1 MLESSLVSGL
11 TASGADAHIMHV
23 TTTASVSYITRT
35 DGFDCGIM
43 ISASHNAF
51 CDNGIKLIGAG
62 GEKLDD
68 EITAALE
75 NYLDGIMPE
84 GLSSLP
90 AARGADIGSSL
101 DYVCGRNRYI
111 GHLIALSVCSFKDLR
126 VGLDCANGSAWQIAK
141 AVFDALGA
149 KTYVIGDEPNG
160 LNINESGSTSTG
172 RLRAMVR
179 ELGLDAGFAFDGDAD
194 RCIAVDERGEVIDG
208 DGEMYILARRQRELG
223 ELNDCGI
230 VATVMSNSGLV
241 SALEKQ
247 GVACALTQVGD
258 RFVYKKMCETG
269 STLGGEKSGHII
281 IAKYGAVGDGLV
293 TAIKLLE
300 CAVCRGVPLS
310 ALLKGYKAL
319 PQAQLSVRVADKER
333 AFLAGV
339 EKFAD
344 RVMREEGCLRVNVRP
359 SGTEP
364 CIRIMAEAE
373 EQSACARAVARIARY
388 LRDIQG

>member
-43 ISASHNAF
+43 ISASHNSF

-68 EITAALE
+68 EIVAALE

-149 KTYVIGDEPNG
+149 KTYVIGDEPN
-160 LNINESGSTSTG
+160 
-172 RLRAMVR
+172 
-179 ELGLDAGFAFDGDAD
+179 
-194 RCIAVDERGEVIDG
+194 
-208 DGEMYILARRQRELG
+208 
-223 ELNDCGI
+223 
-230 VATVMSNSGLV
+230 
-241 SALEKQ
+241 
-247 GVACALTQVGD
+247 
-258 RFVYKKMCETG
+258 
-269 STLGGEKSGHII
+269 
-281 IAKYGAVGDGLV
+281 
-293 TAIKLLE
+293 
-300 CAVCRGVPLS
+300 
-310 ALLKGYKAL
+310 
-319 PQAQLSVRVADKER
+319 
-333 AFLAGV
+333 
-339 EKFAD
+339 
-344 RVMREEGCLRVNVRP
+344 
-359 SGTEP
+359 
-364 CIRIMAEAE
+364 
-373 EQSACARAVARIARY
+373 
-388 LRDIQG
+388 